1 MSGDPREVTEAPP
14 PLWTLTPV
22 SLPGVPESQGG
33 EEAQE
38 SGHAD
43 CISSPDDTYLG
54 HFSGSG
60 GGTSG
65 R

>member
-1 MSGDPREVTEAPP
+1 MTEAPP

-22 SLPGVPESQGG
+22 SLPRVPESQGG
-33 EEAQE
+33 EEARE

-43 CISSPDDTYLG
+43 CIFSPDDTCLG
-54 HFSGSG
+54 RFSRSG

-65 R
+65 G